1 MHVSWILWN
10 QYYPV
15 SIVVDPTCY
24 FNSLNFVDE
33 CYDCHWTVQYFD
45 FVFQFK
51 SYNTSFTNTEIWIR
65 FTFLFLTFI
74 VTVSVS
80 PYSKIWTHFVEEK
93 CFEEGNN
100 CVLCNY
106 LISVKMFNWKT
117 FLKKK
122 VPYGSKKFF
131 LGENSLC
138 HSSKMEI
145 AKFYLINSWKSS
157 HWL

>member
-1 MHVSWILWN
+1 M
-10 QYYPV
+10 
-15 SIVVDPTCY
+15 
-24 FNSLNFVDE
+24 NFVGE

-100 CVLCNY
+100 CVLFNY

-122 VPYGSKKFF
+122 VPYGSKNIFW
-131 LGENSLC
+131 GENSLR

>member
-1 MHVSWILWN
+1 M
-10 QYYPV
+10 
-15 SIVVDPTCY
+15 
-24 FNSLNFVDE
+24 NFVDE

-65 FTFLFLTFI
+65 FTFLFFTFI

-122 VPYGSKKFF
+122 VPYGSKNIF
-131 LGENSLC
+131 LGENSLR

>member
-1 MHVSWILWN
+1 MEIPPAILIHWILLMN
-10 QYYPV
+10 V
-15 SIVVDPTCY
+15 MTAIGLCT
-24 FNSLNFVDE
+24 E
-33 CYDCHWTVQYFD
+33 QYFD
-45 FVFQFK
+45 IVFQFK

-80 PYSKIWTHFVEEK
+80 PYSKIWTHLVEEK

-122 VPYGSKKFF
+122 VPYGSKNIFW
-131 LGENSLC
+131 GENSLC

>member
-1 MHVSWILWN
+1 M
-10 QYYPV
+10 
-15 SIVVDPTCY
+15 
-24 FNSLNFVDE
+24 NFVGE

-122 VPYGSKKFF
+122 VPYGSKNIF
-131 LGENSLC
+131 LGENSLR

>member
-1 MHVSWILWN
+1 MGKKLI
-10 QYYPV
+10 
-15 SIVVDPTCY
+15 
-24 FNSLNFVDE
+24 LNFMKSISSSEYSCRSHMNFVGE

-80 PYSKIWTHFVEEK
+80 PCKLLLNLFLRRSLKI
-93 CFEEGNN
+93 EGNN

-106 LISVKMFNWKT
+106 LILVKMFNWKT
-117 FLKKK
+117 FLKKM
-122 VPYGSKKFF
+122 VLYCSINIFF
-131 LGENSLC
+131 EENSLR
-138 HSSKMEI
+138 HLSKMEI

-157 HWL
+157 H